1 MCEVLV
7 KALGPRPDHP
17 VNGTFIAAQLSQAV
31 LKGDLP
37 IGTKVSQ
44 QVIADHYDVSR
55 MPVRE
60 ALRCVQAQGLI
71 SHVPNHTSVVIAT
84 SPSDETELVKSLAR
98 EASLQS
104 KLNEALRLMCQ
115 ALPYL
120 SAPPAMVQT
129 GADDLARE
137 FTAFCSAHEMEVAID
152 RT

>member
-1 MCEVLV
+1 MSEVLV

-17 VNGTFIAAQLSQAV
+17 VNGSFIAAQLSQAV
-31 LKGDLP
+31 LRGDLP

-60 ALRCVQAQGLI
+60 ALRCAQAQGLI

-84 SPSDETELVKSLAR
+84 SPSDESELAKSHAR
-98 EASLQS
+98 EAALQS
-104 KLNEALRLMCQ
+104 KLSQALRLMGQ
-115 ALPYL
+115 AMPYL
-120 SAPPAMVQT
+120 SDTPDMVQS
-129 GADDLARE
+129 GADDLALE
-137 FTAFCSAHEMEVAID
+137 FTAFCSAHEMEVAIE